1 MLKLTRDQKPYK
13 DHIYLKRIDDLHA
26 HEGTDPN
33 LIDKLMKEM
42 VSSGILR
49 KAVTV
54 DENTQ
59 VILNG
64 THRYEVLKLMGCRLI
79 PVVYVNYNSPDI
91 VVTCW
96 RDNSQIS
103 KKEILEAGLSGRKLP
118 PKSSKHLIRRGNSL
132 FHISTI
138 EKRVDVPLDLLKSDL
153 ELINIHEVKTAMY
166 ANFDET
172 LTSYMRFLKT
182 GIVDVPL
189 ILDKATS
196 ILLGGYDAFYALDLL
211 SANKAPALRVD
222 IDQLG
227 IKFIHSSKEITKQL
241 IIDAGL
247 RGPKL
252 PPNSF
257 KLNLEPLKISV
268 PLKDLMGYRDA
279 SKKSMRVFESTVE
292 LLYENWPTPL
302 VKLRS
307 FSIGERSVWAKLE
320 SYNPFSNSIKDRV
333 GWAMIFDALERGEL
347 KNVLY
352 EATST
357 NTGIA
362 LASIANTLGIKSKL
376 FIPEAVQKT
385 SDVYLDVLG
394 AEVIRLPVGLT
405 VEALGIVDA
414 EAKAHGGSHLNQFE
428 NDANFKVH
436 LKYTAREIDEQL
448 KSLGLQPTCIIGGLG
463 TSGHMSAIAFYF
475 KSKYGDNVK
484 IIGVQP
490 APNEVIPGIRRIET
504 GMKWLHRVRFDEIV
518 DVTQSEAIEGV
529 IKIARNEGLLIG
541 LSAGAVVNA
550 FQKIAENRGV
560 YVLIF
565 PDSGYKYAEYFEKHF
580 FEKR

>member
-1 MLKLTRDQKPYK
+1 MLKLAGGQKPYK
-13 DHIYLKRIDDLHA
+13 DHVYLKRIDDIYT
-26 HEGTDPN
+26 HEETDPN
-33 LIDKLMKEM
+33 IIDKLKKEI
-42 VSSGILR
+42 VSNGVLR
-49 KAVTV
+49 KAITV

-64 THRYEVLKLMGCRLI
+64 THRYEVLKLMGCKLI

-91 VVTCW
+91 VVKCW
-96 RDNSQIS
+96 RGNSQIS

-138 EKRVDVPLDLLKSDL
+138 ERRVDVPLDLLRSDL
-153 ELINIHEVKTAMY
+153 ELINIYEVKTAMY
-166 ANFDET
+166 ANLDET
-172 LTSYMRFLKT
+172 LISYGRFLKT
-182 GIVDVPL
+182 GVVDVPL
-189 ILDKATS
+189 ILDKATNV
-196 ILLGGYDAFYALDLL
+196 LLGGYDAFYALELL
-211 SANKAPALRVD
+211 SANRAPALRVD
-222 IDQLG
+222 INQPE
-227 IKFIHSSKEITKQL
+227 IQFIYPYRELTKQL

-257 KLNLEPLKISV
+257 KLDLKPLRVSV
-268 PLKDLMGYRDA
+268 PLKDLMEYREM
-279 SKKSMRVFESTVE
+279 SKKFMRVFESTVE
-292 LLYENWPTPL
+292 LLYANWPTPL

-307 FSIGERSVWAKLE
+307 LSIGERSVWAKLE

-347 KNVLY
+347 RNVLY

-376 FIPEAVQKT
+376 FIPEAVQKAI
-385 SDVYLDVLG
+385 DVYLDVLG

-405 VEALGIVDA
+405 VEALGMVDA

-448 KSLGLQPTCIIGGLG
+448 ESLGLQPTCIIGGLG
-463 TSGHMSAIAFYF
+463 TSGHMGAIAFYF
-475 KSKYGDNVK
+475 KSKYGDDVK
-484 IIGVQP
+484 VVGVQP

-504 GMKWLHRVRFDEIV
+504 GMKWLHKVRFDEIV

-529 IKIARNEGLLIG
+529 IKIARTEGLLIG

-550 FQKIAENRGV
+550 FQKIAENKGV